1 MDYGLPGM
9 QKTFPSRWLFIFVFL
24 FAASVVASEP
34 WVTLKDCHYL
44 PNSANDGDSF
54 HVRTGNK
61 DYIFRLYFV
70 DAPETDL
77 SIRGR
82 IKTQVKYFHI
92 TVPQALQIGI
102 EAERFTRQ
110 KLVSP
115 FTVRT
120 CLQDARGRSRLPRYY
135 AFVQVGN
142 TDLGESL
149 VANGLA
155 RVFGTA
161 SEAPGMNRPGIE
173 WQKLEQLERQARQE
187 RIGGWGVTEGRLSRR
202 ALTQPSA
209 GADYFDSFFRPNRAT
224 AAKPSDNP
232 TAPPV
237 TKLDVNTATTEE
249 LQAVP
254 GIGRVLAQRIIA
266 VRPFASIDGLKKVK
280 GIKERKFEQLRPYF
294 E

>member
-1 MDYGLPGM
+1 LAILFSLGPNLGAAE
-9 QKTFPSRWLFIFVFL
+9 WL
-24 FAASVVASEP
+24 
-34 WVTLKDCHYL
+34 TLQDCHYIAN
-44 PNSANDGDSF
+44 PANDGDSF
-54 HVRTGNK
+54 HVRSANK
-61 DYIFRLYFV
+61 EYIFRLYFV

-82 IKTQVKYFHI
+82 IKAQAKYFHA
-92 TVPQALQIGI
+92 TGPQALQIGI

-110 KLVSP
+110 KLVPP
-115 FTVRT
+115 FIVRT
-120 CLQDARGRSRLPRYY
+120 CLQDARGRSQLQRYY

-161 SEAPGMNRPGIE
+161 SEAPGKSRPEIE
-173 WQKLEQLERQARQE
+173 WHKLERLERQAREE
-187 RIGGWGVTEGRLSRR
+187 RIGGWGVSEGRLSKR

-209 GADYFDSFFRPNRAT
+209 GADYFDSFFHTNRAT
-224 AAKPSDNP
+224 AAKPHDNS
-232 TAPPV
+232 TAQSV

-266 VRPFASIDGLKKVK
+266 ARPFANVDDLKKVK
-280 GIKERKFEQLRPYF
+280 GIKERKFEQLRSYF

>member
-1 MDYGLPGM
+1 M
-9 QKTFPSRWLFIFVFL
+9 
-24 FAASVVASEP
+24 
-34 WVTLKDCHYL
+34 
-44 PNSANDGDSF
+44 
-54 HVRTGNK
+54 
-61 DYIFRLYFV
+61 
-70 DAPETDL
+70 
-77 SIRGR
+77 
-82 IKTQVKYFHI
+82 
-92 TVPQALQIGI
+92 
-102 EAERFTRQ
+102 
-110 KLVSP
+110 
-115 FTVRT
+115 
-120 CLQDARGRSRLPRYY
+120 
-135 AFVQVGN
+135 
-142 TDLGESL
+142 
-149 VANGLA
+149 
-155 RVFGTA
+155 
-161 SEAPGMNRPGIE
+161 
-173 WQKLEQLERQARQE
+173 
-187 RIGGWGVTEGRLSRR
+187 TEGRLSRR